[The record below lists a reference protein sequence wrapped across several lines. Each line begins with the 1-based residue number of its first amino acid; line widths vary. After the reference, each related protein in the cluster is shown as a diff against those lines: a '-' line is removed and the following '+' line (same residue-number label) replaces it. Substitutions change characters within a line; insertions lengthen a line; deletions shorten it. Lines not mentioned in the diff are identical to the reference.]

1 LFELRFRPSVDLY
14 WLLRLTHAQYLEA
27 FRGTAIRRAKPW
39 MLRRNAAVALG
50 NTGGAESAAPLD
62 EAMRCDEHS
71 IVRGHAAWGLGQV
84 AARLELQEPVVLLS
98 RALGSELDAQVREEI
113 QAALEPLTPH

>member
-1 LFELRFRPSVDLY
+1 
-14 WLLRLTHAQYLEA
+14 
-27 FRGTAIRRAKPW
+27 